1 MRRPERVPPAC
12 MLVRPAK
19 TIITSL
25 PKVSWFFWMP
35 APSPSPA
42 ATITVM
48 EMMPQAMPNM
58 VSMVRRLWAQSVP
71 SVSRSRSWNDM
82 ALRRPIQLL
91 QNDFLLLAEAL
102 EDLRLH
108 AVGDAE
114 LHAKFFLALV
124 GLGVGDLDRGL
135 SLLVVN
141 QRGFRDHQD
150 IFLFFEEDF
159 GIGAHVGLEL
169 PARVR
174 DRDAHFKSGD
184 VVLLLTERRNLGDL
198 AGEFLVLEGFHDDAR
213 GLTEKNLADVRFIDL
228 ALHVN
233 FADVAEG
240 HDQGGLRAE
249 HQDGTDR
256 VADIYVARE
265 DQAVNRADDRGVAQ
279 IFLRV
284 FERSPGLR
292 HLSFGF
298 GNFCFGDGEG
308 ALRANLLV
316 QRELIVFLR
325 VLDETLGHH
334 AIFVHLF
341 GALHIELQ
349 ERHIRAFRIDL
360 VALQCGFGRIQRRF
374 GGLQVCTG
382 GAFGGLELDL
392 VELRKQL
399 ALLHTFAVIHVK
411 FFHDAA
417 GFGLDLHF
425 GKGLNLAGGY
435 DHARQVTA
443 LRGSDLRRVNR
454 AAGAEGRL
462 DAISAARQHQQRD
475 RAPND
480 AAAFF
485 AVLPVFSVS

>member
-1 MRRPERVPPAC
+1 
-12 MLVRPAK
+12 
-19 TIITSL
+19 
-25 PKVSWFFWMP
+25 
-35 APSPSPA
+35 
-42 ATITVM
+42 
-48 EMMPQAMPNM
+48 
-58 VSMVRRLWAQSVP
+58 
-71 SVSRSRSWNDM
+71 M
-82 ALRRPIQLL
+82 ALRRSIQLL
-91 QNDFLLLAEAL
+91 QNDLLLLAETL

-114 LHAKFFLALV
+114 LYAEFFLAVV
-124 GLGVGDLDRGL
+124 GLGIGDLDRGL

-141 QRGFRDHQD
+141 QGGLWNRQD
-150 IFLFFEEDF
+150 VFLLFEEDF
-159 GIGAHVGLEL
+159 GIGAHVGFEFA
-169 PARVR
+169 ARIGN
-174 DRDAHFKSGD
+174 RDAYFEGGD
-184 VVLLLTERRNLGDL
+184 VVLLFAEWLNLGDL

-213 GLTEKNLADVRFIDL
+213 GLTEKNLADICFVDL

-233 FADVAEG
+233 FADVAER

-265 DQAVNRADDRGVAQ
+265 DQSVNRADDRGVAQ

-298 GNFCFGDGEG
+298 GNFCSGDGEG

-341 GALHIELQ
+341 GALHLEFE

-360 VALQCGFGRIQRRF
+360 VALQRGFGRIQRRF

-382 GAFGGLELDL
+382 GAFGGFELDL
-392 VELRKQL
+392 VQFRKQL
-399 ALLHTFAVIHVK
+399 ALLHTFAGIHVK

-425 GKGLNLAGGY
+425 GKGLNLAGGD

-443 LRGSDLRRVNR
+443 LRGSNLGRVNS
-454 AAGAEGRL
+454 AAGTERRL
-462 DAISAARQHQQRD
+462 NAITAA
-475 RAPND
+475 
-480 AAAFF
+480 
-485 AVLPVFSVS
+485 